1 MKPYLVIDIETE
13 PLPIQKLQECMPEF
27 EAPGNIK
34 DPEKIKSAIE
44 QKRQDW
50 IDDSALHAE
59 RCRILC
65 AGVWYSG
72 LDEPDIIE
80 GEEKIIITHLL
91 GHIINAWG
99 TMKILVGHYIYGFDL
114 PVIIR
119 RDWATGGKPFSLLV
133 NSLRN
138 YYPPENIFDTALAW
152 KLSNRDE
159 KISLKTLA
167 WHLGVG
173 TKEGDGADFAKLYH
187 SDRPKALEYLKN
199 DLLLTRKCYERMV

>member
-13 PLPIQKLQECMPEF
+13 PLPPENLKECMPEF
-27 EAPGNIK
+27 EAPGNLK
-34 DPEKIKSAIE
+34 DPEKIRAAID

-72 LDEPDIIE
+72 LEEPEIIE
-80 GEEKIIITHLL
+80 GYERNIIVDLI
-91 GHIINAWG
+91 GHVWTNWASKTI
-99 TMKILVGHYIYGFDL
+99 VGHYIYGFDL
-114 PVIIR
+114 PLLIR
-119 RDWATGGKPFSLLV
+119 RAWAFGV
-133 NSLRN
+133 NRKGLEIPLRN
-138 YYPPENIFDTALAW
+138 YYPPEEIFDTALAW

-173 TKEGDGADFAKLYH
+173 KKEGDGAEFSKLYH
-187 SDRPKALEYLKN
+187 SDRPKALEYLKQ
-199 DLLLTRKCYERMV
+199 DLLLTKKCYEAMV